1 MICGAVNP
9 KNLVYD
15 TVWGN
20 LCKGLRPVFVRYP
33 ACQGEPEIFFFLF
46 YVLKGILKML
56 ASFDDCALFTDLGFF
71 S

>member
-1 MICGAVNP
+1 MQWI
-9 KNLVYD
+9 K
-15 TVWGN
+15 TS
-20 LCKGLRPVFVRYP
+20 FFFRYP
-33 ACQGEPEIFFFLF
+33 ACQREPEIIFFSILF